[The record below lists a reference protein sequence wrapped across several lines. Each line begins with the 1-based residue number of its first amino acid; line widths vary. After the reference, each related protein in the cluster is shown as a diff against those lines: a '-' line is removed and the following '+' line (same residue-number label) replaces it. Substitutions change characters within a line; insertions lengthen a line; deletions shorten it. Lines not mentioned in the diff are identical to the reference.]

1 MQISTFAKF
10 LRSQASFLRSQDG
23 GSTMMGFFI
32 LSTGIL
38 MGGYAVDVGSLE
50 QQRTLMQATADSV
63 AHDALVTRELQSEGD
78 AVASAVLRA
87 NDMMREQ
94 DFGAVLDVQ
103 DVVFGTWD
111 RDTRQFSP
119 ESGAR
124 TAVQVL
130 LRRTSD
136 NGNAISTYLMKLVGI
151 DEWDVVIRATFATYQ
166 PICLREGFVA
176 QGVVDIQSNNSYLRN
191 FCIHSNTYVKL
202 SSNNLFEPGT
212 VVSMPDL
219 SLLQLPQSG
228 FDTNPGLTEALREGS
243 YNIRIL
249 RRIQRIIDGM
259 TDTSSPYYADFLT
272 SPIPVALTDNTIDA
286 TNLPSG
292 RIYQWN
298 CNSGNG
304 GTISATTVVSRVVII
319 ANCDVFLGNGVAL
332 EDAILLTT
340 STSDTSIKSPGLR
353 LGVDDGCTKGGGG
366 RIVSMGGMKFA
377 SGGGPIGALQ
387 LYGSQ
392 LLGMG
397 DIEFSANALGIEGAS
412 IISNGV
418 ITGTSNMEMSYCGG
432 GMDEF
437 TADYFQLVN

>member
-1 MQISTFAKF
+1 MQTSTFAKF

-32 LSTGIL
+32 LSAGLL

-94 DFGAVLDVQ
+94 DFGAVLDAQ

-111 RDTRQFSP
+111 RATRQFSP
-119 ESGAR
+119 QSGAR

-130 LRRTSD
+130 LRRTRA

-151 DEWDVVIRATFATYQ
+151 NEWDVVVRATFATYQ

-202 SSNNLFEPGT
+202 SSNNFFEPGT

-219 SLLQLPQSG
+219 SLLQLPASG
-228 FDTNPGLTEALREGS
+228 FETNPGLTEALREGS

-259 TDTSSPYYADFLT
+259 TDTSSPYYPEFLT
-272 SPIPVALTDNTIDA
+272 SPTPVALTDNRIDA
-286 TNLPSG
+286 ADLPSG
-292 RIYQWN
+292 HVYIWS
-298 CNSGNG
+298 CNSGPG
-304 GTISATTVVSRVVII
+304 GTIENGTVVSGVVII
-319 ANCDVFLGNGVAL
+319 ANCDITLGNGTAL
-332 EDAILLTT
+332 EDAIILTT
-340 STSDTSIKSPGLR
+340 STSDTSIKSPNGLR
-353 LGVDDGCTKGGGG
+353 LGVNDGCTQGGGG
-366 RIVSMGGMKFA
+366 RIVSMGGMNFA
-377 SGGGPIGALQ
+377 ADLE

-392 LLGMG
+392 LLGLG
-397 DIEFSANALGIEGAS
+397 DISFAAKADGIEGAS
-412 IISNGV
+412 VISNGA
-418 ITGTSNMEMSYCGG
+418 ISGTSNMSMSFCGR